1 MESNHSHVANAQ
13 TIYVTIATILRMIT
27 TLTLITVKHV
37 TWTVVRRRCVP
48 GAITMSVHI
57 APICRHAR
65 SALGKL
71 VRSVCTSVM
80 AVRKISVLTV
90 YRPKRGII

>member
-1 MESNHSHVANAQ
+1 MRSNLASPRSQ
-13 TIYVTIATILRMIT
+13 PY
-27 TLTLITVKHV
+27 
-37 TWTVVRRRCVP
+37 
-48 GAITMSVHI
+48 SVHI

-90 YRPKRGII
+90 YRPKKGII